1 MKTGI
6 IKAIFILFIA
16 TNLAL
21 TAKNKNTEDPTKV
34 IATFQGFDDSGYT
47 FSFTNDDDDEEVITF
62 ETVSEKILKTYNL
75 KDSKFINQEF
85 EITYDYQASEED
97 EEVEVLVLQS
107 IKKIE

>member
-6 IKAIFILFIA
+6 IKAIFILFTA
-16 TNLAL
+16 TSLAL
-21 TAKNKNTEDPTKV
+21 TTKNENIEEPTKV

-47 FSFTNDDDDEEVITF
+47 FSFVNDDDDEEVITF

-75 KDSKFINQEF
+75 KDSKFIDQEF
-85 EITYDYQASEED
+85 EITYYYQASEED
-97 EEVEVLVLQS
+97 EEIEVLVLQS